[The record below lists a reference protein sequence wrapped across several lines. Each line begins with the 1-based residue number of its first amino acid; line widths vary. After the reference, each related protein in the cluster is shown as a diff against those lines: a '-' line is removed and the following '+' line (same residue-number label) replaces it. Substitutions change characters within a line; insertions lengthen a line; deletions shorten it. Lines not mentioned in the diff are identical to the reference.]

1 MQNIRGD
8 NQKSRLRRLA
18 DFLFW
23 IVVAG
28 AIVYIFWPTTS
39 LMSKV
44 LKSFFALLLF
54 GMAYAEQLQ
63 RQFRELEAKL
73 AMLEKHNS
81 EMKRQVD
88 VWLENLKG
96 ESDRAKLRDVRC
108 EMDRLKEDFE
118 AAVEKIEDLKTGLES
133 LRAEMHELGS

>member
-1 MQNIRGD
+1 
-8 NQKSRLRRLA
+8 
-18 DFLFW
+18 
-23 IVVAG
+23 
-28 AIVYIFWPTTS
+28 
-39 LMSKV
+39 MSKV